1 MPASEVLVVDDQP
14 DIRAVLRAA
23 LQREGYAVREAA
35 EAEGALL
42 AVRERVPDLVI
53 LDVVMPGE
61 IDGVEACRVL
71 KRRPECRTMPVLL
84 LTAKAAVD
92 DRVRGLDAGA
102 DDFLGKPFE
111 TAELLARVRSH
122 LRTRALALEL
132 ERRNQELTRLY
143 QALAEAERVKDD
155 LTHMLVHDL
164 KNPISSVL
172 GTIDLLVDGVAGP
185 VANEQMELL
194 KLAREES
201 AHLLHLA
208 GNILDVRR
216 MQEGKLHLR
225 KRAIAEVEMVIR
237 QALGDAGS
245 RGSDRRVSVAVP
257 KRIENLVADPEILRR
272 VFANL
277 LSNAFKHTRK
287 GGRIEVFGKVAE
299 TAAEFQV
306 IDDGEGLPEDDL
318 ERIFNRFEQS
328 RATVHER
335 FDTGMGLTFCRLA
348 VQEHGGKIWATSAL
362 GKGATFTFTLPLGRR
377 RAEDDTQD
385 DTLDI
390 DE

>member
-1 MPASEVLVVDDQP
+1 MPASEVLVVDDQQ
-14 DIRAVLRAA
+14 DIRAVLSTA

-35 EAEGALL
+35 DAESALL

-71 KRRPECRTMPVLL
+71 KRRPECRAMPVLL

-132 ERRNQELTRLY
+132 ERRNDELTRLY

-185 VANEQMELL
+185 VVTEQMELL
-194 KLAREES
+194 RLAREES

-225 KRAIAEVEMVIR
+225 KRAVTEVEPIIR
-237 QALGDAGS
+237 QAMADAGS
-245 RGSDRRVSVAVP
+245 RGGDRRVSVAVP
-257 KRIENLVADPEILRR
+257 DRIESLEADPEILRR

-277 LSNAFKHTRK
+277 ISNAFKHTRK
-287 GGRIEVFGKVAE
+287 GGRIDVLGKVEQA
-299 TAAEFQV
+299 AAEFQV
-306 IDDGEGLPEDDL
+306 IDDGEGLPEEDL
-318 ERIFNRFEQS
+318 ERIFKRFEQS
-328 RATVHER
+328 RATIHDR
-335 FDTGMGLTFCRLA
+335 FDTGMGLTFCQLA
-348 VQEHGGKIWATSAL
+348 VQEHGGKIWAHSAL
-362 GKGATFTFTLPLGRR
+362 GRGATFTFTIPLVERKG
-377 RAEDDTQD
+377 AADTEDDS
-385 DTLDI
+385 LEI
-390 DE
+390 AE

>member
-35 EAEGALL
+35 DAEAALL
-42 AVRERVPDLVI
+42 AVRERLPDLVI

-122 LRTRALALEL
+122 LRTRTLALEL

-185 VANEQMELL
+185 VASEQMELL

-225 KRAIAEVEMVIR
+225 KRPLAEVEVVIR
-237 QALGDAGS
+237 QALVDAGS

-257 KRIENLVADPEILRR
+257 KRIENLDVDPEILRR

-287 GGRIEVFGKVAE
+287 GGRIEVLGKVAE
-299 TAAEFQV
+299 TTAEFQV

-318 ERIFNRFEQS
+318 ELIFNRFEQS
-328 RATVHER
+328 RATIHER

-348 VQEHGGKIWATSAL
+348 VQEHGGKIWAKSAL

-377 RAEDDTQD
+377 RTGVDAADDR
-385 DTLDI
+385 LDI
-390 DE
+390 D